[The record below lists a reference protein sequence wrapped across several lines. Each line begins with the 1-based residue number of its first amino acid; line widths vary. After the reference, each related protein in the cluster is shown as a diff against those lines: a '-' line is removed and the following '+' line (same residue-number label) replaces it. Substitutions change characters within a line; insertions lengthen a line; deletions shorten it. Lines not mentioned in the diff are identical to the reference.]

1 MNDSPWPNFTY
12 AELRCRC
19 GQCDSTGREMDPV
32 FMALLQRLRQVYG
45 KALPLTS
52 AYRCPNHPV
61 ERNKA
66 VPGEHTLGLSVDV
79 QCRGADALKILH
91 LALNLG
97 FIRIGVSQKGA
108 TRFLHLGLAPESG
121 RLPSPM
127 IWSY

>member
-1 MNDSPWPNFTY
+1 MNDSPWANFSY
-12 AELRCRC
+12 SELRCRC
-19 GQCDSTGREMDPV
+19 GRCDSTGREMNPV

-45 KALPLTS
+45 KPMPLSS
-52 AYRCPNHPV
+52 AYRCPNHPN

-66 VPGEHTLGLSVDV
+66 EPGEHAQGLAVDV
-79 QCRGADALKILH
+79 QCRGKDALKILQ

-97 FIRIGVSQKGA
+97 FVRIGIQQKGTA
-108 TRFLHLGLAPESG
+108 RFLHLGLAPESG